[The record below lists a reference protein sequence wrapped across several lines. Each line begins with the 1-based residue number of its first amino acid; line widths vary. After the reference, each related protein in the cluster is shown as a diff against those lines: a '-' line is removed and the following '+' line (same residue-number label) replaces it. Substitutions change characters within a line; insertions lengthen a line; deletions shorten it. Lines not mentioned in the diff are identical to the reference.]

1 MNFWQ
6 VLPSSTYRGEL
17 WRQVI
22 SKSRRVLKPIRHL
35 LLHKYKHFHY
45 LIKKLLFSK
54 ENNKHDQQEK
64 RTTTITG
71 SKIYFFFKKSSA
83 FKSFS
88 QLAIVL
94 IIFMFGCT
102 IITNKP

>member
-22 SKSRRVLKPIRHL
+22 SKSRRALKPIRHL

-64 RTTTITG
+64 KDYNYYRF
-71 SKIYFFFKKSSA
+71 KNLFFFQKIKC
-83 FKSFS
+83 
-88 QLAIVL
+88 I
-94 IIFMFGCT
+94 
-102 IITNKP
+102 